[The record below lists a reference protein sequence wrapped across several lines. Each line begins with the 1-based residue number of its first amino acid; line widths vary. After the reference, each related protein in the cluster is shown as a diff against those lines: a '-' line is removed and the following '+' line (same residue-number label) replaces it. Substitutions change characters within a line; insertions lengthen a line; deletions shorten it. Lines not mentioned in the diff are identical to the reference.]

1 MKFCE
6 MPYTRPDIDETK
18 KSFDSL
24 TAVSYTH
31 LDVYKRQV
39 EVTVPGAEGKLT
51 PASGSLTFTEPGE
64 YTVYFNHTV
73 NLDNDFQYALCS
85 GPIRVSVFLKGDVNS
100 DGRVGMLDIVTLIR
114 YLFGWD
120 VEISEKAADM
130 NSRCV

>member
-1 MKFCE
+1 M
-6 MPYTRPDIDETK
+6 
-18 KSFDSL
+18 
-24 TAVSYTH
+24 
-31 LDVYKRQV
+31 
-39 EVTVPGAEGKLT
+39 PGAEGKFT
-51 PASGSLTFTEPGE
+51 PDSGSLTFTEPGE

-120 VEISEKAADM
+120 VKISEKAADM
-130 NSRCV
+130 NSDSNIGMADLVLLIRATV